1 MSQKKHG
8 FVVFFVRLQKHAT
21 DVMLKTFM
29 WYLTR
34 NKSYLACFNVKGAA
48 QWLYCGWSK
57 SFLQEKLYENH
68 SPSYYEQT
76 VAIPFCERGKVC
88 NSCYEILYT
97 VPFTNGASSTIRLL
111 HAYVTTGCFIVR
123 LVEMG
128 PSRILLQGRTLSLL
142 LLSSFSLTNIQP
154 CVWAGL

>member
-1 MSQKKHG
+1 M
-8 FVVFFVRLQKHAT
+8 T
-21 DVMLKTFM
+21 I
-29 WYLTR
+29 
-34 NKSYLACFNVKGAA
+34 
-48 QWLYCGWSK
+48 YCGRTK
-57 SFLQEKLYENH
+57 YFLQEKLYENH

-128 PSRILLQGRTLSLL
+128 PSRIFLQGRTLSLL
-142 LLSSFSLTNIQP
+142 LLPSFLFLLPIFSLVSGPVYRMKIGKHSVIILSFAFSYCTLISIINRAIIMG
-154 CVWAGL
+154 VFMYRSRIIVNL

>member
-1 MSQKKHG
+1 M
-8 FVVFFVRLQKHAT
+8 T
-21 DVMLKTFM
+21 I
-29 WYLTR
+29 
-34 NKSYLACFNVKGAA
+34 
-48 QWLYCGWSK
+48 YCGRTK

-128 PSRILLQGRTLSLL
+128 PSRIFLQGRTLSLL
-142 LLSSFSLTNIQP
+142 LLSLFSLTNMQP
-154 CVWAGL
+154 CLWAGLQNGNREALRYGTKLCFQILYIDQYYK